1 MWKEVEILRAA
12 CCVAGLDGGVCQD
25 ELMLLQRL
33 ASEVGVGSMSLD
45 AMIKRAEGD
54 SDFYQELFQYVS
66 ADAEATM
73 KLLFRLA
80 IADRELHVNERVVLY
95 EFSKR
100 LGVSEERYEELLSAA
115 ETEIEDSTGS

>member
-80 IADRELHVNERVVLY
+80 IADRELHVNERV
-95 EFSKR
+95 EIGRASCR
-100 LGVSEERYEELLSAA
+100 ERV
-115 ETEIEDSTGS
+115 